1 MTIKLYDKDSY
12 MTEFEGTV
20 LSCDKCDEGYK
31 TVLDQTAFF
40 PEEGGQSADKGEID
54 GITVKDVK
62 LSEGIIYHYSDT
74 PFEKGKRVS
83 GKIDF
88 SFRFRN
94 MQNHTGEHIIS
105 GLAHSLYGLTNVGFH
120 LGEDNVTM
128 DLSGPLAQEDIDK
141 IELLANEAVYK
152 NMPVIGYYPD
162 EDELSKLDYRSKS
175 EIKDA
180 VRIVKIGDLDLCAC
194 CAPHVKSTGEVGL
207 IKIISFMKYK
217 GGVRLNILSGKDAFM
232 DYMKKNK
239 SNALISAHLSVK
251 PEETFEGVKR
261 LSDANGELLLKISEK
276 TKQLAK
282 ITVDSLP
289 ESDGVICLF
298 VEDADIPNLRLI
310 GNDLKEKTT
319 SFGVILSG
327 NDNEG
332 YKYVIISKDSD
343 VSEITKNANAALSG
357 RGGGRGNM
365 SSGSFNAAKEEIEKY
380 FNEM

>member
-1 MTIKLYDKDSY
+1 MTIKLYDNDSY
-12 MTEFEGTV
+12 LTEFEGTV
-20 LSCDKCDEGYK
+20 LSCDKCEEGYK

-54 GITVKDVK
+54 GVLVKDVK
-62 LSEGIIYHYSDT
+62 LIQGIIYHYTDT
-74 PFEKGKRVS
+74 PFEKGKRVF

-128 DLSGPLAQEDIDK
+128 DLSGPLTQEDIDK

-152 NMPVIGYYPD
+152 NMKVSGYYPD
-162 EDELSKLDYRSKS
+162 EEELSKLDYRSKS

-194 CAPHVKSTGEVGL
+194 CAPHVKSTGEVGI

-239 SNALISAHLSVK
+239 SNSLISAHLSVK

-261 LSDANGELLLKISEK
+261 LSEANGELLLKLSEK

-282 ITVDSLP
+282 ITVDSLAQ
-289 ESDGVICLF
+289 SDGCIVLF

-310 GNDLKEKTT
+310 GNDLKEKTA

-332 YKYVIISKDSD
+332 YKYVIISEDSD
-343 VSEITKNANAALSG
+343 VSEITKNANTALSG

-365 SSGSFNAAKEEIEKY
+365 TSGSFGATKEEIEKY
-380 FNEM
+380 FSKM

>member
-54 GITVKDVK
+54 GIIVKDVK

-74 PFEKGKRVS
+74 PFEKGKRVL

-128 DLSGPLAQEDIDK
+128 DLSGPLTQEDIDK

-152 NMPVIGYYPD
+152 NMKVSGYYPD
-162 EDELSKLDYRSKS
+162 ENELSKLDYRSKS

-239 SNALISAHLSVK
+239 SNALISAQLSVK

-261 LSDANGELLLKISEK
+261 LSEVNGELLLKLSEK

-310 GNDLKEKTT
+310 GNDLKEKTA

-332 YKYVIISKDSD
+332 YKYVIISKNSD
-343 VSEITKNANAALSG
+343 VSEITKNANVALSG

-365 SSGSFNAAKEEIEKY
+365 SSGSFGAAKEEIEKY